1 MLKYTLCLIKQ
12 GSKILLLNREKPA
25 WMGCWNG
32 VGGKIEKNEQPRA
45 SMLREIREETGIEAL
60 DLTFKGLIT
69 WTTGERRDFGGLYL
83 YAAAIPEE
91 QRYPTPVK
99 TAEGILDWKE
109 LRWIM
114 HPDNAGVASNIRS
127 CLEQV
132 LHDEQCYNH
141 HCIFVGDSLI
151 EQITT
156 PIDLNIEY
164 DEAARMEY
172 IMKYMSSIS
181 EAAAAIS

>member
-83 YAAAIPEE
+83 YLADIPQEYT
-91 QRYPTPVK
+91 YPTPVK
-99 TAEGILDWKE
+99 SGRNTGLE
-109 LRWIM
+109 RNRM
-114 HPDNAGVASNIRS
+114 DNASRQRRS
-127 CLEQV
+127 GLQYSE
-132 LHDEQCYNH
+132 LSRS
-141 HCIFVGDSLI
+141 G
-151 EQITT
+151 
-156 PIDLNIEY
+156 
-164 DEAARMEY
+164 AA
-172 IMKYMSSIS
+172 
-181 EAAAAIS
+181 